1 VENAE
6 KHSAKSQRLFITR
19 ESILER
25 NHTSVISVGKR
36 SVGALILLNT
46 RKYTLKESVINDLH
60 GEDITKA
67 FFFFQVRSCHHKK
80 GMTKVNALVDTSI
93 SWNTREMRSQ

>member
-1 VENAE
+1 M
-6 KHSAKSQRLFITR
+6 
-19 ESILER
+19 
-25 NHTSVISVGKR
+25 SVVSVGKH

-67 FFFFQVRSCHHKK
+67 AFFFFFP
-80 GMTKVNALVDTSI
+80 
-93 SWNTREMRSQ
+93 SQKLSPEEGYDKS